1 MRHDGCGGRPAKAE
15 LLTGRR
21 GGVLPTGAAE
31 RLNSGIGAARRG
43 SVWPRS
49 PITLETRLQAE
60 KTAQLLTALGF
71 GLAGRRGSVAAFR
84 VGLKLVGSL
93 ERIW

>member
-1 MRHDGCGGRPAKAE
+1 M
-15 LLTGRR
+15 
-21 GGVLPTGAAE
+21 
-31 RLNSGIGAARRG
+31 
-43 SVWPRS
+43 WPRS

-71 GLAGRRGSVAAFR
+71 GLAGRKGSVAAFR

-93 ERIW
+93 EKDLVKIPDHELSPHVREG